1 MSAPGTW
8 KSRGGRGFGTAPFLV
23 AGIVNI
29 TPDSFSDGGRH
40 YAPEEAM
47 ARCRQVI
54 KDGAS
59 ILDLG
64 GESTRPGSAPVSAER
79 ELARLQPTIT
89 ACVALRDAALGYDF
103 HVAVDTWRAA
113 TARAALEA
121 GVDIIN
127 DISGSTFD
135 PAMPEVLGNYKPG
148 YVLMH
153 CPAPPKK
160 MQKHTDYGAYDSV
173 VDAVLRFFESTM
185 KRLVLAGLPEE
196 NIILDPGIGF
206 GKTVEQNVD
215 LLRNVCRLQSL
226 GRPLYVG
233 VSRKSM
239 FGELVGLPVE
249 KRDAATQV
257 VTALLAERG
266 VYVHRVHDVA
276 GAVAALELARQLRV
290 RETRFS

>member
-1 MSAPGTW
+1 MIAPRAW
-8 KSRGGRGFGTAPFLV
+8 KSRGGKGFGSAPFLV

-47 ARCRQVI
+47 VWCRSII
-54 KDGAS
+54 KEGAA

-64 GESTRPGSAPVSAER
+64 GESTRPGSTPVNAAT
-79 ELARLQPTIT
+79 ELARLEPTIV
-89 ACVALRDAALGYDF
+89 ACVALRDAATKHNF

-113 TARAALEA
+113 TAIAALEA

-127 DISGSTFD
+127 DISGSSFD

-153 CPAPPKK
+153 CPAPPKT
-160 MQKHTDYGAYDSV
+160 MQKKTDYSRHGSV
-173 VDAVLRFFESTM
+173 VDGVLHFFEKTM
-185 KRLVLAGLPEE
+185 AKLVAAGLPEE

-206 GKTVEQNVD
+206 GKTAEQNVE
-215 LLRNVCRLQSL
+215 LLRNIPRLHSL

-233 VSRKSM
+233 ISRKSM
-239 FGELVGLPVE
+239 FGDLLQLPVDN
-249 KRDAATQV
+249 RDAATQV
-257 VTALLAERG
+257 VTALLADKG
-266 VYVHRVHDVA
+266 VYVHRVHDVT
-276 GAVAALELARQLRV
+276 GAMRALELARLLRQ
-290 RETRFS
+290 